1 MSIVSEMKKGVAK
14 KKTEHGEVTA
24 ASSILIR
31 HGYFGTPEKETRKQ
45 DGMVIRLYTW
55 YDTPE
60 GDLTLVTGP
69 GLEGELVVLNGPG
82 VYETNPV
89 GQPLSGRRPKDADTI
104 EYIEYRPRLAD
115 GSRPRVRIP
124 VPSGLVES
132 CNTCHDG
139 RMVLRGDQP
148 SKEAKSRLRAK
159 QRAQREEEK
168 ADRAA
173 KRAAAAKKRA
183 DAAADRAADHAGIQ
197 DRADKRAA
205 AAKKRAAPKKKAK
218 VEVVFKAKTRGG
230 KYTIKAERH
239 IEPGRGDTYSIH
251 RYTSGRQMATS
262 AGIRSMR
269 DLQIE
274 LAQIIGSA
282 AFIDEINY
290 KPESWGRT
298 FDITEFEFLKDRHI
312 EALSAKHS
320 SVPLTTPKKKKEVW
334 VKIKSDY
341 WYRDADTGETLAGPV
356 EDTRQSYGN
365 KSLLRY
371 DVDGE
376 RFETLR
382 EAKAYS
388 ISLSRAIPKE
398 KEPGQ
403 TIGYLR
409 AREVIEIP
417 KLMEARLLAKSKGE
431 APFRAPH
438 HTSNIEGIK
447 DELDRAQGGML
458 YLDQLEEFPLRVIE
472 NLNESLRHYPYAL
485 IAWRRGPD
493 TASDNRYLI
502 KNLEAL
508 GVATAKKKAAP
519 KKKKKTVASAR
530 RKAAT
535 AKPSAQENQEAI
547 MAAIRAAIGGMDAR
561 L

>member
-115 GSRPRVRIP
+115 GSRPRVRVP
-124 VPSGLVES
+124 VPSGLVEA

-205 AAKKRAAPKKKAK
+205 AAKKKKQATYPVLVESRAELNALLPIVILVGQSEENIYFRKLPTGMGAK
-218 VEVVFKAKTRGG
+218 DYYAKEGSQAWDILAKLPHGVE
-230 KYTIKAERH
+230 
-239 IEPGRGDTYSIH
+239 
-251 RYTSGRQMATS
+251 
-262 AGIRSMR
+262 IRS
-269 DLQIE
+269 LV
-274 LAQIIGSA
+274 
-282 AFIDEINY
+282 
-290 KPESWGRT
+290 KP
-298 FDITEFEFLKDRHI
+298 K
-312 EALSAKHS
+312 
-320 SVPLTTPKKKKEVW
+320 
-334 VKIKSDY
+334 
-341 WYRDADTGETLAGPV
+341 
-356 EDTRQSYGN
+356 
-365 KSLLRY
+365 
-371 DVDGE
+371 
-376 RFETLR
+376 
-382 EAKAYS
+382 
-388 ISLSRAIPKE
+388 KE

-417 KLMEARLLAKSKGE
+417 KLMEARELAQSKGK

-438 HTSNIEGIK
+438 HTISAKAIK

-458 YLDQLEEFPLRVIE
+458 YLDQLEEFPGRVIE
-472 NLNESLRHYPYAL
+472 SLNESLRHYPYVL
-485 IAWRRGPD
+485 IAFRRGPD
-493 TASDNRYLI
+493 TASASIPIYR
-502 KNLEAL
+502 NLEIL
-508 GVATAKKKAAP
+508 GAPGASSDRDLLYGQVAPAKKKAAP
-519 KKKKKTVASAR
+519 KKKKTVASAR
-530 RKAAT
+530 RKA
-535 AKPSAQENQEAI
+535 KPSAQANQQAI
-547 MAAIRAAIGGMDAR
+547 MEAIRAAIGGLDAR